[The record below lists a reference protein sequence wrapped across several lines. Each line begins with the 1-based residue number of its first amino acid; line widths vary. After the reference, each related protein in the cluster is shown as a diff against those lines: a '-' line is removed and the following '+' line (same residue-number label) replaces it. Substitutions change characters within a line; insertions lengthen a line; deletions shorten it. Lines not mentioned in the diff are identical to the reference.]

1 MAASANSGRPALS
14 SIPGTATI
22 AATAVVARPN
32 LNSALIGKRIDGPLD
47 TLALGPIC
55 HKGFALPLCLRRHF
69 EEKLNQ
75 SFKKLVISGT
85 ATVFGSRVE
94 ALPLCGPRSPAALYG
109 LAAARVVAN
118 RRAGGPDSIRDPANG
133 GRGKIGRRDSAGTRR
148 AHDRSGKPGRKYFS
162 GGGKFCSGRRDLDQW
177 RPAECALSCMCLI
190 VGGPSRLA
198 GLCRRTYVVQ
208 LGRCRRSQRR
218 ANKSGSCCRE
228 DDPSAN
234 RGSGEAL
241 HGMAAKRPNSVK
253 SA

>member
-190 VGGPSRLA
+190 VGGQAVSQDYVAAHMWFNLA
-198 GLCRRTYVVQ
+198 AAGGVKDAPT
-208 LGRCRRSQRR
+208 
-218 ANKSGSCCRE
+218 
-228 DDPSAN
+228 N
-234 RGSGEAL
+234 RDL
-241 HGMAAKRPNSVK
+241 VAAKMTPQQIAEAEKRFTEWRPSGPIL
-253 SA
+253 